1 MKNSK
6 NDKIDTLIGNSAEI
20 EGNIVF
26 SGGLRI
32 DGKVNGSVYGKQD
45 SSTLIISEN
54 ASVNGEINVTSA
66 YIDGSVVGSVF
77 ASDYLELKSKA
88 NIMGDVNYA
97 SMEIHLGAIISGNLI
112 NNESNLEEKGEK
124 VEYWEF
130 N

>member
-6 NDKIDTLIGNSAEI
+6 IDKIDTLIGNSAEI

-32 DGKVNGSVYGKQD
+32 DGKVNGSVFGKKD
-45 SSTLIISEN
+45 SSTLIVSEN
-54 ASVNGEINVTSA
+54 ASINGEINVTTA
-66 YIDGSVVGSVF
+66 FIDGTVVGSVF
-77 ASDYLELKSKA
+77 ASEYLELKSKA

-112 NNESNLEEKGEK
+112 HKENKIEQEGDKI
-124 VEYWEF
+124 EY
-130 N
+130 

>member
-112 NNESNLEEKGEK
+112 HNESNLEEKGEK
-124 VEYWEF
+124 VEY
-130 N
+130 

>member
-6 NDKIDTLIGNSAEI
+6 NDKIDTLIGNPAEI
-20 EGNIVF
+20 EGNIIF

-97 SMEIHLGAIISGNLI
+97 SMEIHLGAVISGNLI
-112 NNESNLEEKGEK
+112 HNENKVEEKGEK
-124 VEYWEF
+124 VEY
-130 N
+130 

>member
-6 NDKIDTLIGNSAEI
+6 IDKIDTLIGNSAEI
-20 EGNIVF
+20 EGNIIF

-32 DGKVNGSVYGKQD
+32 DGKVNGSVYGKED
-45 SSTLIISEN
+45 SSTLIVSEN
-54 ASVNGEINVTSA
+54 ASINGEIKVASA
-66 YIDGSVVGSVF
+66 FIDGSVVGSVF

-112 NNESNLEEKGEK
+112 HKENKIQDKGEK
-124 VEYWEF
+124 VEY
-130 N
+130 

>member
-112 NNESNLEEKGEK
+112 HNENDLEQKGEK
-124 VEYWEF
+124 VEY
-130 N
+130 

>member
-6 NDKIDTLIGNSAEI
+6 NDKIDTLIGTSAEI

-112 NNESNLEEKGEK
+112 HNENNLEEKGEK
-124 VEYWEF
+124 VEY
-130 N
+130 

>member
-112 NNESNLEEKGEK
+112 HNENNLEEKGEK
-124 VEYWEF
+124 VEY
-130 N
+130 

>member
-112 NNESNLEEKGEK
+112 HNENDLEQKGEK

>member
-6 NDKIDTLIGNSAEI
+6 NDKIDTLIGTSAEI

-112 NNESNLEEKGEK
+112 HNENNLEEKGEK

>member
-97 SMEIHLGAIISGNLI
+97 SMEIHLGAIISGSLI
-112 NNESNLEEKGEK
+112 HNENNLEEKGEK
-124 VEYWEF
+124 VEY
-130 N
+130 

>member
-6 NDKIDTLIGNSAEI
+6 NDKIDTLIGTSAEI

-112 NNESNLEEKGEK
+112 HKENNLEEKGEK
-124 VEYWEF
+124 VEY
-130 N
+130 

>member
-112 NNESNLEEKGEK
+112 HTENNLEEKGEK
-124 VEYWEF
+124 VEYW
-130 N
+130 

>member
-1 MKNSK
+1 MKNTK

-112 NNESNLEEKGEK
+112 HNENNLEEKGEK
-124 VEYWEF
+124 VEY
-130 N
+130 

>member
-112 NNESNLEEKGEK
+112 HNENNLEDKGEKGE
-124 VEYWEF
+124 Y
-130 N
+130 

>member
-54 ASVNGEINVTSA
+54 ASVNGEINVTNA

-112 NNESNLEEKGEK
+112 HNENNLEEKGEK
-124 VEYWEF
+124 VEY
-130 N
+130 

>member
-112 NNESNLEEKGEK
+112 HNENNLEEKGEK

>member
-6 NDKIDTLIGNSAEI
+6 IDKIDTLIGNSAEI

-66 YIDGSVVGSVF
+66 FIDGSVVGSVF

-112 NNESNLEEKGEK
+112 HKEKNLEEKGEK
-124 VEYWEF
+124 VEY
-130 N
+130 

>member
-66 YIDGSVVGSVF
+66 YIDGSVVGLF
-77 ASDYLELKSKA
+77 LLQ
-88 NIMGDVNYA
+88 IT
-97 SMEIHLGAIISGNLI
+97 
-112 NNESNLEEKGEK
+112 
-124 VEYWEF
+124 
-130 N
+130 

>member
-45 SSTLIISEN
+45 SSTLN
-54 ASVNGEINVTSA
+54 C
-66 YIDGSVVGSVF
+66 
-77 ASDYLELKSKA
+77 
-88 NIMGDVNYA
+88 
-97 SMEIHLGAIISGNLI
+97 
-112 NNESNLEEKGEK
+112 
-124 VEYWEF
+124 
-130 N
+130 

>member
-1 MKNSK
+1 MKNTK

-112 NNESNLEEKGEK
+112 HNENNLEEKGEK

>member
-32 DGKVNGSVYGKQD
+32 YGKVNGSVYGKQD

-112 NNESNLEEKGEK
+112 HNENNLEEKGEK
-124 VEYWEF
+124 VEY
-130 N
+130 

>member
-1 MKNSK
+1 M
-6 NDKIDTLIGNSAEI
+6 IDTLIGNSAEI

-112 NNESNLEEKGEK
+112 HNESNLEEKGEK